1 LGALA
6 ETGGSVLSAAL
17 PAAIF
22 YVSREGGVQGNW
34 LRRLQL
40 RSQLLLNP
48 LLSNFT
54 MSAYASEYP
63 SVEFD
68 AAYKKFFEEFYA
80 TSDTPDA
87 HEKYIENF
95 TKDAVLVMASKKATG
110 SDGSLYSASA
120 VMNPGSQCSE
130 ILALRKGM
138 WEKVASRKHKAIKI
152 FPFGP
157 GSDECMLYGTVQYG
171 LKAGGE
177 SGLDWAARAHL
188 VKDHGRVKMDF
199 YQVYL
204 VGTVVSERTVLTRI
218 RILALKV
225 SSQAGVG

>member
-1 LGALA
+1 
-6 ETGGSVLSAAL
+6 
-17 PAAIF
+17 
-22 YVSREGGVQGNW
+22 
-34 LRRLQL
+34 
-40 RSQLLLNP
+40 
-48 LLSNFT
+48 

-63 SVEFD
+63 PVDFD

-95 TKDAVLVMASKKATG
+95 TKDATLIMASKKANG
-110 SDGSLYSASA
+110 SD
-120 VMNPGSQCSE
+120 E

-138 WEKVASRKHKAIKI
+138 WEKVASRKHQAVKI

-157 GSDECMLYGTVQYG
+157 HSDECMLYGTVKYG

-188 VKDHGRVKMDF
+188 VKDDGKVKMDF

-204 VGTVVSERTVLTRI
+204 DTGAQS
-218 RILALKV
+218 K
-225 SSQAGVG
+225 

>member
-1 LGALA
+1 
-6 ETGGSVLSAAL
+6 
-17 PAAIF
+17 
-22 YVSREGGVQGNW
+22 
-34 LRRLQL
+34 
-40 RSQLLLNP
+40 
-48 LLSNFT
+48 

-68 AAYKKFFEEFYA
+68 SAYKEFFEQFYV

-87 HEKYIENF
+87 HEKYVENF
-95 TKDAVLVMASKKATG
+95 TNDATLIMASKKVKG
-110 SDGSLYSASA
+110 SD
-120 VMNPGSQCSE
+120 E

-157 GSDECMLYGTVQYG
+157 DSNECMLYGTVQYG

-177 SGLDWAARAHL
+177 SGVDWAARAHL
-188 VKDHGRVKMDF
+188 VKDGGKVKMDF

-204 VGTVVSERTVLTRI
+204 DT
-218 RILALKV
+218 AAQNK
-225 SSQAGVG
+225 